1 IEIVEAGTLELREML
16 MDQSIHTAILVEPAE
31 LQPEDFEVY
40 QLMRTEIVAFMDPNH
55 PLSKKRLLK
64 WSDLNDYP
72 FATYNEKD
80 KVYHLVNKKLETK
93 KAKDNLLFTSASWDY
108 MIESVVDNRHMA
120 ILSTIYFI

>member
-1 IEIVEAGTLELREML
+1 ILRLFFTKFIPRFILDNPDAYIEIVEAGTLELREML
-16 MDQSIHTAILVEPAE
+16 MDQTIHAAILVEPAE

-80 KVYHLVNKKLETK
+80 KV
-93 KAKDNLLFTSASWDY
+93 
-108 MIESVVDNRHMA
+108 IEIA
-120 ILSTIYFI
+120 PFKQTFL